1 LFKTRLSL
9 LGNNYLQA
17 KRAVAT
23 GVGAF
28 NIWSY
33 PMTISHR
40 LGLASALTT
49 ALFISACSTP
59 MPTATAPAA
68 PAQAPVVAAP
78 AAPAK
83 PAMTAPVAAA
93 PIAPYLDPQNSLSQK
108 RSVYFDFDQFTVKN
122 EYMAVLENHGK
133 FLSSNPKVSVRI
145 EGNADE
151 QGSSEYNLAL
161 GQKRAE
167 AVAKALKIMGVKD
180 AQMEAV
186 SLGEEKPKATGHD
199 EASHAQNR
207 RADIAYPPK

>member
-1 LFKTRLSL
+1 
-9 LGNNYLQA
+9 
-17 KRAVAT
+17 
-23 GVGAF
+23 
-28 NIWSY
+28 
-33 PMTISHR
+33 MTISHR
-40 LGLASALTT
+40 LGLVSALTT
-49 ALFISACSTP
+49 VLFISACSTP
-59 MPTATAPAA
+59 MPVATTAAPAA
-68 PAQAPVVAAP
+68 PAQAPAAAP

-93 PIAPYLDPQNSLSQK
+93 PVAPYLDPQNPLSQK
-108 RSVYFDFDQFTVKN
+108 RSVYFDFDQFVVKN
-122 EYMAVLENHGK
+122 EYMSVLENHGK
-133 FLSSNPKVSVRI
+133 FLASNPKVSVRI

-151 QGSSEYNLAL
+151 KGSSEYNLAL

-207 RADIAYPPK
+207 RADIAYPAK

>member
-1 LFKTRLSL
+1 
-9 LGNNYLQA
+9 
-17 KRAVAT
+17 
-23 GVGAF
+23 
-28 NIWSY
+28 
-33 PMTISHR
+33 MTITHR
-40 LGLASALTT
+40 LGLVSTLTA

-59 MPTATAPAA
+59 MPPAAAPAA
-68 PAQAPVVAAP
+68 TTQAPVAAP

-83 PAMTAPVAAA
+83 PAMTVPVAAA
-93 PIAPYLDPQNSLSQK
+93 PVAPYLDPQNALSQK
-108 RSVYFDFDQFTVKN
+108 RSVYFDFDQFVVKN
-122 EYMAVLENHGK
+122 EYISVLENHGK
-133 FLSSNPKVSVRI
+133 FLASNPKVSVRI

-151 QGSSEYNLAL
+151 KGSSEYNIAL

-207 RADIAYPPK
+207 RADIAYPAK

>member
-1 LFKTRLSL
+1 
-9 LGNNYLQA
+9 
-17 KRAVAT
+17 
-23 GVGAF
+23 
-28 NIWSY
+28 
-33 PMTISHR
+33 MTISHR
-40 LGLASALTT
+40 LGLVSALTA

-59 MPTATAPAA
+59 MPVATTAAPAA
-68 PAQAPVVAAP
+68 PAQAPAAAP
-78 AAPAK
+78 AVPAK

-93 PIAPYLDPQNSLSQK
+93 PVAPYLDPQNPLSQK
-108 RSVYFDFDQFTVKN
+108 RSVYFDFDQFVVKN
-122 EYMAVLENHGK
+122 EYMSVLENHGK

-151 QGSSEYNLAL
+151 KGSSEYNLAL

-207 RADIAYPPK
+207 RADIAYPAK